1 MPTAYFFDYSPVFLA
16 ALVGAGLI
24 GSLLILSRLLAP
36 RRKEPLKGM
45 TYECGILPIGGHTW
59 MQFHVRYY
67 LFAILFLIFEVEV
80 VFMFPW
86 AVILQS
92 LGNTAFVEMMLFLAI
107 LPFGLAYAW
116 KKGVLE
122 WER

>member
-1 MPTAYFFDYSPVFLA
+1 MSNTYLFDYSPVFLGV
-16 ALVGAGLI
+16 LLGAGLV
-24 GSLLILSRLLAP
+24 GSLLILARLLAP
-36 RRKEPLKGM
+36 RRREPLKGA
-45 TYECGILPIGGHTW
+45 TYECGILPLAGHDW

-67 LFAILFLIFEVEV
+67 LFAILFLIFEVEA

-86 AVILQS
+86 AVILQA
-92 LGNTAFVEMMLFLAI
+92 LGNTAFIEMMLFLAI
-107 LPFGLAYAW
+107 LTFGLAYAW